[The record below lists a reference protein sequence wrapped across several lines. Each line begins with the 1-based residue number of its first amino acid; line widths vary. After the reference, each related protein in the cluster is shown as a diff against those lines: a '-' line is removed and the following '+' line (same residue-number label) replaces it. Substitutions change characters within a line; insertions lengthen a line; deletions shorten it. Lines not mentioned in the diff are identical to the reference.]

1 MPVRELKGFIK
12 PGLSESEAEALYKLG
27 KEAVVWA
34 ILEMSARWKTDVEGN
49 PEKTSNDAPGPNT
62 PSGQIP
68 VYKKPNTSSRGRKK
82 PGRKKGHPGARR
94 KEPERI
100 DEEKT
105 HALDICPCCGEPLCE
120 AFDQRTRITEDIPEV
135 KPTIT
140 KHIIKRYRCPK
151 CKKVSDAPVVD
162 ALPKAKIGN
171 NILALTAW
179 MHYGLGTTINQIVN
193 VLNVHLHF
201 KLTPGGLVNMW
212 RRLAEILDAWY
223 EEICAEA
230 KDSSTLHA
238 DETGW
243 RVNGKTHWLWCFTN
257 SNLTCYIIDSSRGSP
272 ALLKFL
278 GETFDGTLV
287 TDFWAAY
294 NAIACDTRQYCLA
307 HLFREIEKVGERN
320 DSTQWDHFRK
330 KLMRILRD
338 ALRLN
343 DVRDITDAARA
354 SRRMRLTNRL
364 AKLCATN
371 WSDHDAE
378 RLAKRLDKYAD
389 GIFTFLDYDD
399 VPHTNNH
406 AEREIRPAVIMRKV
420 LQQNRS
426 DKGAHTQAVLMSIY
440 RTLKMRGL
448 DPVKT
453 IIANMEEYLLTGQL
467 PPLPEND
474 GSVS

>member
-1 MPVRELKGFIK
+1 MHG
-12 PGLSESEAEALYKLG
+12 PGVERYVKANLSEDEAKALYRLG
-27 KEAVVWA
+27 KGAVVWA
-34 ILEMSARWKTDVEGN
+34 LLEITSRWKDAVGGN
-49 PEKTSNDAPGPNT
+49 GEQITLST

-68 VYKKPNTSSRGRKK
+68 VYKKPDLSSKRRKK

-100 DEEKT
+100 DDEKT
-105 HALDICPCCGEPLCE
+105 HALEICPCCGEPLGE
-120 AFDQRTRITEDIPEV
+120 PFGQRERITEDIPEV
-135 KPTIT
+135 KPIIT
-140 KHIIKRYRCPK
+140 KHTINRYRCPN
-151 CKKVSDAPVVD
+151 CKEVSEAPVAD

-179 MHYGLGTTINQIVN
+179 MHYGLGTTISQIVN
-193 VLNVHLHF
+193 VLNVHLRF

-212 RRLAEILDAWY
+212 RRLAEILEKWY
-223 EEICAEA
+223 EQICAEA

-243 RVNGKTHWLWCFTN
+243 RVNGKTNWLWCFTN

-272 ALLKFL
+272 PLLKFL

-294 NAIACDTRQYCLA
+294 NAITCDTRQYCLA
-307 HLFREIEKVGERN
+307 HLFREIEKVDGRN
-320 DSTQWDHFRK
+320 TSAEWNRFRK

-343 DVRDITDAARA
+343 DARDITDAARA
-354 SRRMRLTNRL
+354 SRRARL
-364 AKLCATN
+364 ADRLSKLCATN
-371 WSDHDAE
+371 WSDPDAV
-378 RLAKRLDKYAD
+378 RLANRLDKYAD

-399 VPHTNNH
+399 VSHTNNH
-406 AEREIRPAVIMRKV
+406 AERELRPAVIMRKV
-420 LQQNRS
+420 IQQNRS

-440 RTLKMRGL
+440 RTLKMRNL

-453 IIANMEEYLLTGQL
+453 IISTLENYLLTGQL
-467 PPLPEND
+467 PPLPEKTD
-474 GSVS
+474 SDS